1 MVNLLKNKKSYL
13 KSKALVDI
21 SKNPS
26 NWGVCKDC
34 DFLSTNY
41 NPSCGDSVVMCG
53 FVQGDKIQEVRFE
66 GTGCIISVA
75 MASKLTE
82 FVKDMQL
89 QDALKLDESIV
100 AEILGMELG
109 INRLQ
114 CATLSLFALQKGLQE
129 YQVKS

>member
-1 MVNLLKNKKSYL
+1 MVNLLKNKSSYL

-26 NWGVCKDC
+26 NWGVRKDC

-41 NPSCGDSVVMCG
+41 NPSCGDSVIMCG
-53 FVQGDKIQEVRFE
+53 FVQGGRIQEVRFE

-129 YQVKS
+129 YQAKS